1 MFARTNYW
9 WWITAVLSTAV
20 ASYSIG
26 MLLFPSLRTPFVAN
40 LVDSNM
46 GVAFSHFGGSAV
58 ALITGSLQLHRQ
70 IRLKSPNV
78 HRWLGRLYLVG
89 VAFGSVS
96 GGVMSL
102 KASGGAAARWGFL
115 LLTIC
120 WVLFS
125 LGGYIHKRFN
135 NIIEHRRW
143 MIRSFALTF
152 GAVTLRVYLPI
163 ALLSGYSFDDAY
175 PIIAWAA
182 WLPNLI
188 LVDVALTINERRS
201 LKLRADRSV

>member
-1 MFARTNYW
+1 M
-9 WWITAVLSTAV
+9 LSTAV

-46 GVAFSHFGGSAV
+46 GVACSHFGGSAV

-102 KASGGAAARWGFL
+102 KASGGGCGPVGLFVADDL
-115 LLTIC
+115 L
-120 WVLFS
+120 
-125 LGGYIHKRFN
+125 
-135 NIIEHRRW
+135 
-143 MIRSFALTF
+143 
-152 GAVTLRVYLPI
+152 AVV
-163 ALLSGYSFDDAY
+163 FF
-175 PIIAWAA
+175 W
-182 WLPNLI
+182 
-188 LVDVALTINERRS
+188 
-201 LKLRADRSV
+201 